1 MLACYPFSLSVCLWV
16 CLSVGVC
23 VCVYL
28 WVIMSV
34 GCWWCCCFLLFLMLI
49 INLLLV
55 TVSIFCS
62 WPMCDVQ
69 VFVESTCNFRIN
81 FGSQCALPC
90 CRVVSFVSVSA
101 SWFPPASSQRRL
113 AASIRGSPNQTKVV
127 CHGCIGRLFFQSRD
141 SKAFEDWCSSSR
153 SQRKDWVWKG
163 QEDIIFWQAC
173 EWTG

>member
-1 MLACYPFSLSVCLWV
+1 MLACYPFHCRSVCGCV
-16 CLSVGVC
+16 CPSVC